1 MLSDTIFKDIL
12 PVIEEQGIE
21 VVELLQEQH
30 SEQVLFKVFIDK
42 DDGITVGD
50 CSRVARLINDEFLKL
65 DTADLHYRLEVSS
78 PGLDRPLKTARDFKR
93 NIARRVQVMLT
104 QDSSTAI
111 IEGKLVSVDEHILV
125 IEKNNKSENIP
136 FEKVVQGK
144 VILPW

>member
-1 MLSDTIFKDIL
+1 MLSDTIFKDIV
-12 PVIEEQGIE
+12 PIIEEQGIE
-21 VVELLQEQH
+21 VVEVLQEQH

-42 DDGITVGD
+42 DDGITVDD
-50 CSRVARLINDEFLKL
+50 CSRVARLINGEFLKR
-65 DTADLHYRLEVSS
+65 DTADMNYRLEVSS

-111 IEGKLVSVDEHILV
+111 IEGQLISVDEHILV

-136 FEKVVQGK
+136 FEKVVQG
-144 VILPW
+144 